1 MNKRQQQKL
10 ETRQKIRENARQL
23 FIEKGFEGA
32 TSREIAKRSGVAL
45 GTLFVHF
52 ENKNDILDDILYEDI
67 EATVKESFISIDPQN
82 DIVSTLMH
90 LARSLYTYYESQIDL
105 SRALLK
111 NSLFQTSN
119 STNFALQISAFI
131 EAVTGLIEDAQKK
144 GELRNDKN
152 AKTMAT
158 AFMGSYFIVLI
169 ALIRDESLNS
179 MLAIEQLEEQTR
191 CILS

>member
-67 EATVKESFISIDPQN
+67 ESTVKGAFASINPQD

-111 NSLFQTSN
+111 NSLFQPSN
-119 STNFALQISAFI
+119 STNFALQVGGFI
-131 EAVTGLIEDAQKK
+131 GAITDLIENAQHK
-144 GELRNDKN
+144 GELRTDKS

-158 AFMGSYFIVLI
+158 AFMASYFIVLI
-169 ALIRDESLNS
+169 SLVREESIDS
-179 MLAIEQLEEQTR
+179 MLAIEQLEELTR